1 MWVNIG
7 SCIVQHCNSFG
18 AGTHDNSNLK
28 AKYLL
33 IYFFHERSTD
43 TLLIAL

>member
-7 SCIVQHCNSFG
+7 SCIVQHFNSFG
-18 AGTHDNSNLK
+18 AGTHDTSNLK
-28 AKYLL
+28 VKYLL
-33 IYFFHERSTD
+33 IFFHERSTD